1 MSPHPVAG
9 APPHRSS
16 RAHAPWVTCAKC
28 GSSRK
33 PVIRRRATI
42 SGLGSE
48 ARLCQPLFVVKRQRE
63 INKKKMQGGS
73 GFQSNICQKLYFF
86 NTRTTCDQTRVPIP
100 KPIVCNKASEKRQ
113 TKKLNKTTKM
123 HQNEIGEKITRHR
136 PQKGPSFEW
145 RPSRWRQPTLRHP
158 TRRQGFWETF
168 PFGLGKTHGT
178 GVGWRVGLG

>member
-1 MSPHPVAG
+1 MPEIVFLQHKDDLRPDQSADPEADRLQQG
-9 APPHRSS
+9 F
-16 RAHAPWVTCAKC
+16 
-28 GSSRK
+28 RK
-33 PVIRRRATI
+33 A
-42 SGLGSE
+42 
-48 ARLCQPLFVVKRQRE
+48 A
-63 INKKKMQGGS
+63 
-73 GFQSNICQKLYFF
+73 
-86 NTRTTCDQTRVPIP
+86 D
-100 KPIVCNKASEKRQ
+100 
-113 TKKLNKTTKM
+113 KKLNKTTKM